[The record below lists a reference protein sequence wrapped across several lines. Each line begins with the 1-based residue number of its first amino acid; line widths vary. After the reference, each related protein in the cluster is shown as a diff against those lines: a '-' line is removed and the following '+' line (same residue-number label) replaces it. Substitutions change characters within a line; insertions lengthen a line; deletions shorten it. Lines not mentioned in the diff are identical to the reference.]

1 MSFLKVNTKAQLE
14 SQLFG
19 DVLVEDFVDSYNNL
33 TIKTMMMVK
42 FIVANNIKAKFVVKV
57 SLLYA

>member
-1 MSFLKVNTKAQLE
+1 MVAQ
-14 SQLFG
+14 FR
-19 DVLVEDFVDSYNNL
+19 L
-33 TIKTMMMVK
+33 TIKVK